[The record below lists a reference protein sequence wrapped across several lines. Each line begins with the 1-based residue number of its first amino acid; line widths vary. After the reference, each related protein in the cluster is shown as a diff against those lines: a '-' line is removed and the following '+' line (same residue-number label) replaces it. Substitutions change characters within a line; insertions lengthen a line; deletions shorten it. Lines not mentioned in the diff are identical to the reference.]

1 MLHTNTLVNNL
12 VTSALSEASSI
23 LSEEGCTHTSLLDSL
38 IDHHSSTGAST
49 NILEELKTPYRQK
62 KFFKEE
68 MGLIELKLVTLPDK
82 AVYVGRVRTGCP
94 QKQKVQK
101 YVAIHFL
108 EQLELLLN
116 QDDSYSQVY
125 GSKPK

>member
-1 MLHTNTLVNNL
+1 
-12 VTSALSEASSI
+12 
-23 LSEEGCTHTSLLDSL
+23 
-38 IDHHSSTGAST
+38 
-49 NILEELKTPYRQK
+49 
-62 KFFKEE
+62 

-82 AVYVGRVRTGCP
+82 AVYVGRVRTGCA

-101 YVAIHFL
+101 YVAIPFL

>member
-68 MGLIELKLVTLPDK
+68 MGLIELKLVT
-82 AVYVGRVRTGCP
+82 
-94 QKQKVQK
+94 
-101 YVAIHFL
+101 FL
-108 EQLELLLN
+108 IRPSMLVVLELVAHRSKKFRNTSLFLFLN
-116 QDDSYSQVY
+116 N
-125 GSKPK
+125 